1 VTALAILEP
10 SLEQAVV
17 AIIATAAAL
26 VITGL
31 RLLRGEAT
39 TPGGALSRACW
50 AIAIGLLSGIIVMAT
65 GMVLSA
71 ALTSL
76 AAPACTTTPEGTLC
90 PDSGDQS
97 RSAFAGA
104 VALTMLVTPIATGFV
119 MWRRERALRHG
130 LGAMLV
136 VGAAPWALLG
146 AIALF
151 VVSNF

>member
-1 VTALAILEP
+1 MIGDRPQAAI
-10 SLEQAVV
+10 

-26 VITGL
+26 VIAGL

-39 TPGGALSRACW
+39 TPGGILGRAGL
-50 AIAIGLLSGIIVMAT
+50 AIAIGLLIGVIVMAA
-65 GMVLSA
+65 GIVLSA

-76 AAPACTTTPEGTLC
+76 AAPACTTTAEGILC
-90 PDSGDQS
+90 PDSGDQA
-97 RSAFAGA
+97 RSAFADA
-104 VALTMLVTPIATGFV
+104 VALTMLVAPIATGIV

-151 VVSNF
+151 VVSNV

>member
-10 SLEQAVV
+10 SLEQAVIT
-17 AIIATAAAL
+17 IIATAAAL
-26 VITGL
+26 MFAGL

-39 TPGGALSRACW
+39 APGGVPGRAGL
-50 AIAIGLLSGIIVMAT
+50 AIAIGLLTGIIVMAT

-76 AAPACTTTPEGTLC
+76 AAPACTTTAEGTVC
-90 PDSGDQS
+90 PDSGDQA
-97 RSAFAGA
+97 RSAFVGA
-104 VALTMLVTPIATGFV
+104 VAFTMLVAPIATGLV
-119 MWRRERALRHG
+119 MWRQERALRHG

-146 AIALF
+146 AVALF
-151 VVSNF
+151 AVSNV

>member
-1 VTALAILEP
+1 MTAVAILEP

-26 VITGL
+26 VIAGL
-31 RLLRGEAT
+31 RLLRGEAA
-39 TPGGALSRACW
+39 TPGGALTRAGW

-76 AAPACTTTPEGTLC
+76 SAPPCTTTPEGTLC
-90 PDSGDQS
+90 PDSGDQA

-151 VVSNF
+151 VVSNV